1 MCKWREKLGERKKER
16 KICLTW
22 NDRRRFSADDDL
34 FSLNDKKR
42 FNAVVVVVLVVVG
55 RLRVK
60 RSFS

>member
-1 MCKWREKLGERKKER
+1 MARKVRRENS
-16 KICLTW
+16 IFTW